1 MDKQS
6 GKAQVRQSG
15 AINPGDY
22 ERGLNVLA
30 RLIARVHIQRAA
42 KTLGNRD
49 DLSKDKK

>member
-1 MDKQS
+1 MDKQT

-30 RLIARVHIQRAA
+30 QLIARVHIQRAA